1 MVNNYDDTIFSLATA
16 VGRAA
21 TAMVRISGPRVNDVP
36 ELLGF
41 ARPEPKIASLR
52 TLKHQKKKLD
62 QSIVLFFSGPESYT
76 GEDVME
82 LHLHGGRAVIEGVYS
97 ALSAQ
102 EGFRF
107 AENGE
112 FSKRAVM
119 NGRIDLTE
127 AEGINDLINA
137 ETEAQR
143 DQGLN
148 QLEGALRLQLEK
160 WSKDLKRFG
169 AYIEA
174 YIDFPDEEIPE
185 NILNDLLQGVE
196 ATNKELKEFVDD
208 DRKGEILRSGLKVA
222 VIGPPNVG
230 KSSFVN
236 WLTKRDI
243 AITSEKA
250 GTTRDI
256 VEAHL
261 DLGGYPVTVADTAG
275 IRASED
281 TIEQEGIRRARGWA
295 ESADLRVLV
304 LDPET
309 IENANQFG
317 DLLKSDD
324 PVLINKAD
332 QAATTKKKMGAA
344 YPLLTERADD
354 VVSALADEEARFSE
368 TLNQGMELLKKE
380 LVDVSGQTL
389 PGDVAFKLYDT
400 YGFPVDL
407 TADVARELN
416 MEVDQAGFDEAM
428 EAQRARGRA
437 ATSFSTSLG
446 QKISIKDRV
455 EFCGYDQLSN
465 DASVIAIFDEQGDPL
480 EALDGSDTGGVVVL
494 DKTAFYA
501 ESGGQVGDSGL
512 LRSEAASFVVVD
524 TQISGDQYLHIGH
537 VQHGCIR
544 AGDTLQAAVDDP
556 SRAQTRA
563 NHSAT
568 HLLHAALREVLG
580 EHVQQRGSLV
590 NADKLRFDFAH
601 TGVIES
607 DQLVAIE
614 GLVNAQIRQNT
625 TVDTQLLNYDEA
637 VANGAMALFGEKYG
651 DEVRVLTMGDGFSV
665 ELCGGTHVSRTG
677 DIGLFRI
684 VSEAGIAAGVRRV
697 EAVTGQGA
705 LQTVQADQDLL
716 ADMSQTLKVGRLEL
730 APRLQQ
736 VVAENRA
743 LLRQVE
749 QLGQQLAANK
759 SSDLG
764 SQIKEIHGV
773 QFLAAQVEGDNKA
786 MMQTLDTV
794 RGQMQQQCVIVLAAV
809 DAGKVS
815 MVAAVS
821 KDLAIRASAA
831 ELMQTI
837 APSVGAKGGGRPD
850 LARAGGGDNADGVSD
865 ALSAARAW
873 AEQQLAS

>member
-332 QAATTKKKMGAA
+332 QAATTKKKMAID
-344 YPLLTERADD
+344 YPLVSVKTGYGLERALSELTTIAKKKMGTQRLTTITQARHRARLNDCLVALKKAHFGLQNHADLELIAEDFRSAIYCIGRITGHIDIEDLLD
-354 VVSALADEEARFSE
+354 VV
-368 TLNQGMELLKKE
+368 
-380 LVDVSGQTL
+380 
-389 PGDVAFKLYDT
+389 FK
-400 YGFPVDL
+400 
-407 TADVARELN
+407 
-416 MEVDQAGFDEAM
+416 
-428 EAQRARGRA
+428 
-437 ATSFSTSLG
+437 
-446 QKISIKDRV
+446 
-455 EFCGYDQLSN
+455 EFC
-465 DASVIAIFDEQGDPL
+465 
-480 EALDGSDTGGVVVL
+480 
-494 DKTAFYA
+494 
-501 ESGGQVGDSGL
+501 
-512 LRSEAASFVVVD
+512 
-524 TQISGDQYLHIGH
+524 IG
-537 VQHGCIR
+537 
-544 AGDTLQAAVDDP
+544 
-556 SRAQTRA
+556 
-563 NHSAT
+563 
-568 HLLHAALREVLG
+568 
-580 EHVQQRGSLV
+580 
-590 NADKLRFDFAH
+590 K
-601 TGVIES
+601 
-607 DQLVAIE
+607 
-614 GLVNAQIRQNT
+614 
-625 TVDTQLLNYDEA
+625 
-637 VANGAMALFGEKYG
+637 
-651 DEVRVLTMGDGFSV
+651 
-665 ELCGGTHVSRTG
+665 
-677 DIGLFRI
+677 
-684 VSEAGIAAGVRRV
+684 
-697 EAVTGQGA
+697 
-705 LQTVQADQDLL
+705 
-716 ADMSQTLKVGRLEL
+716 
-730 APRLQQ
+730 
-736 VVAENRA
+736 
-743 LLRQVE
+743 
-749 QLGQQLAANK
+749 
-759 SSDLG
+759 
-764 SQIKEIHGV
+764 
-773 QFLAAQVEGDNKA
+773 
-786 MMQTLDTV
+786 
-794 RGQMQQQCVIVLAAV
+794 
-809 DAGKVS
+809 
-815 MVAAVS
+815 
-821 KDLAIRASAA
+821 
-831 ELMQTI
+831 
-837 APSVGAKGGGRPD
+837 
-850 LARAGGGDNADGVSD
+850 
-865 ALSAARAW
+865 
-873 AEQQLAS
+873 

>member
-62 QSIVLFFSGPESYT
+62 QSIVLFFNGPESYT

-281 TIEQEGIRRARGWA
+281 TIEQEGIRRARSWA
-295 ESADLRVLV
+295 ESADLRVLI

-332 QAATTKKKMGAA
+332 QAATTKKKMAVG
-344 YPLLTERADD
+344 YPLVSVKTGYGLERALSELTTIAKKKMGTQRLTTITQARHRARLNDCLVALKKAHFGLQNHADLELIAEDFRSAIYCIGRITGHIDIEDLLD
-354 VVSALADEEARFSE
+354 VV
-368 TLNQGMELLKKE
+368 
-380 LVDVSGQTL
+380 
-389 PGDVAFKLYDT
+389 FK
-400 YGFPVDL
+400 
-407 TADVARELN
+407 
-416 MEVDQAGFDEAM
+416 
-428 EAQRARGRA
+428 
-437 ATSFSTSLG
+437 
-446 QKISIKDRV
+446 
-455 EFCGYDQLSN
+455 EFC
-465 DASVIAIFDEQGDPL
+465 
-480 EALDGSDTGGVVVL
+480 
-494 DKTAFYA
+494 
-501 ESGGQVGDSGL
+501 
-512 LRSEAASFVVVD
+512 
-524 TQISGDQYLHIGH
+524 IG
-537 VQHGCIR
+537 
-544 AGDTLQAAVDDP
+544 
-556 SRAQTRA
+556 
-563 NHSAT
+563 
-568 HLLHAALREVLG
+568 
-580 EHVQQRGSLV
+580 
-590 NADKLRFDFAH
+590 K
-601 TGVIES
+601 
-607 DQLVAIE
+607 
-614 GLVNAQIRQNT
+614 
-625 TVDTQLLNYDEA
+625 
-637 VANGAMALFGEKYG
+637 
-651 DEVRVLTMGDGFSV
+651 
-665 ELCGGTHVSRTG
+665 
-677 DIGLFRI
+677 
-684 VSEAGIAAGVRRV
+684 
-697 EAVTGQGA
+697 
-705 LQTVQADQDLL
+705 
-716 ADMSQTLKVGRLEL
+716 
-730 APRLQQ
+730 
-736 VVAENRA
+736 
-743 LLRQVE
+743 
-749 QLGQQLAANK
+749 
-759 SSDLG
+759 
-764 SQIKEIHGV
+764 
-773 QFLAAQVEGDNKA
+773 
-786 MMQTLDTV
+786 
-794 RGQMQQQCVIVLAAV
+794 
-809 DAGKVS
+809 
-815 MVAAVS
+815 
-821 KDLAIRASAA
+821 
-831 ELMQTI
+831 
-837 APSVGAKGGGRPD
+837 
-850 LARAGGGDNADGVSD
+850 
-865 ALSAARAW
+865 
-873 AEQQLAS
+873 

>member
-332 QAATTKKKMGAA
+332 QAATTKKKMGVG
-344 YPLLTERADD
+344 YPLVSVKTGYGLERALSELTTIAKKKMGTQRLTTITQARHRARLNDCLVALKKAHFGLQNHADLELIAEDFRSAIYCIGRITGHIDIEDLLD
-354 VVSALADEEARFSE
+354 VV
-368 TLNQGMELLKKE
+368 
-380 LVDVSGQTL
+380 
-389 PGDVAFKLYDT
+389 FK
-400 YGFPVDL
+400 
-407 TADVARELN
+407 
-416 MEVDQAGFDEAM
+416 
-428 EAQRARGRA
+428 
-437 ATSFSTSLG
+437 
-446 QKISIKDRV
+446 
-455 EFCGYDQLSN
+455 EFC
-465 DASVIAIFDEQGDPL
+465 
-480 EALDGSDTGGVVVL
+480 
-494 DKTAFYA
+494 
-501 ESGGQVGDSGL
+501 
-512 LRSEAASFVVVD
+512 
-524 TQISGDQYLHIGH
+524 IG
-537 VQHGCIR
+537 
-544 AGDTLQAAVDDP
+544 
-556 SRAQTRA
+556 
-563 NHSAT
+563 
-568 HLLHAALREVLG
+568 
-580 EHVQQRGSLV
+580 
-590 NADKLRFDFAH
+590 K
-601 TGVIES
+601 
-607 DQLVAIE
+607 
-614 GLVNAQIRQNT
+614 
-625 TVDTQLLNYDEA
+625 
-637 VANGAMALFGEKYG
+637 
-651 DEVRVLTMGDGFSV
+651 
-665 ELCGGTHVSRTG
+665 
-677 DIGLFRI
+677 
-684 VSEAGIAAGVRRV
+684 
-697 EAVTGQGA
+697 
-705 LQTVQADQDLL
+705 
-716 ADMSQTLKVGRLEL
+716 
-730 APRLQQ
+730 
-736 VVAENRA
+736 
-743 LLRQVE
+743 
-749 QLGQQLAANK
+749 
-759 SSDLG
+759 
-764 SQIKEIHGV
+764 
-773 QFLAAQVEGDNKA
+773 
-786 MMQTLDTV
+786 
-794 RGQMQQQCVIVLAAV
+794 
-809 DAGKVS
+809 
-815 MVAAVS
+815 
-821 KDLAIRASAA
+821 
-831 ELMQTI
+831 
-837 APSVGAKGGGRPD
+837 
-850 LARAGGGDNADGVSD
+850 
-865 ALSAARAW
+865 
-873 AEQQLAS
+873 

>member
-21 TAMVRISGPRVNDVP
+21 TAMVRISGPRANDVP

-332 QAATTKKKMGAA
+332 QAATTKKKMAVG
-344 YPLLTERADD
+344 YPLVSVKTGYGLERALSELTTIAKKKMGTQRLTTITQARHRARLNDCLVALKKAHFGLQNHADLELIAEDFRSAIYCIGRITGHIDIEDLLD
-354 VVSALADEEARFSE
+354 VV
-368 TLNQGMELLKKE
+368 
-380 LVDVSGQTL
+380 
-389 PGDVAFKLYDT
+389 FK
-400 YGFPVDL
+400 
-407 TADVARELN
+407 
-416 MEVDQAGFDEAM
+416 
-428 EAQRARGRA
+428 
-437 ATSFSTSLG
+437 
-446 QKISIKDRV
+446 
-455 EFCGYDQLSN
+455 EFC
-465 DASVIAIFDEQGDPL
+465 
-480 EALDGSDTGGVVVL
+480 
-494 DKTAFYA
+494 
-501 ESGGQVGDSGL
+501 
-512 LRSEAASFVVVD
+512 
-524 TQISGDQYLHIGH
+524 IG
-537 VQHGCIR
+537 
-544 AGDTLQAAVDDP
+544 
-556 SRAQTRA
+556 
-563 NHSAT
+563 
-568 HLLHAALREVLG
+568 
-580 EHVQQRGSLV
+580 
-590 NADKLRFDFAH
+590 K
-601 TGVIES
+601 
-607 DQLVAIE
+607 
-614 GLVNAQIRQNT
+614 
-625 TVDTQLLNYDEA
+625 
-637 VANGAMALFGEKYG
+637 
-651 DEVRVLTMGDGFSV
+651 
-665 ELCGGTHVSRTG
+665 
-677 DIGLFRI
+677 
-684 VSEAGIAAGVRRV
+684 
-697 EAVTGQGA
+697 
-705 LQTVQADQDLL
+705 
-716 ADMSQTLKVGRLEL
+716 
-730 APRLQQ
+730 
-736 VVAENRA
+736 
-743 LLRQVE
+743 
-749 QLGQQLAANK
+749 
-759 SSDLG
+759 
-764 SQIKEIHGV
+764 
-773 QFLAAQVEGDNKA
+773 
-786 MMQTLDTV
+786 
-794 RGQMQQQCVIVLAAV
+794 
-809 DAGKVS
+809 
-815 MVAAVS
+815 
-821 KDLAIRASAA
+821 
-831 ELMQTI
+831 
-837 APSVGAKGGGRPD
+837 
-850 LARAGGGDNADGVSD
+850 
-865 ALSAARAW
+865 
-873 AEQQLAS
+873 

>member
-21 TAMVRISGPRVNDVP
+21 TAMVRISGPRVNEVP

-62 QSIVLFFSGPESYT
+62 QSIVLFFNGPESYT

-295 ESADLRVLV
+295 ESADLRVLI

-332 QAATTKKKMGAA
+332 QAATTKKEMAVGYPLVSVKTGYGLERALSELTTIAKKKMGTQRLTTITQARHRA
-344 YPLLTERADD
+344 RLNDCLVALKKAHFGLQNHADLELIAEDFRSAIYCIGRITGHIDIEDLLD
-354 VVSALADEEARFSE
+354 VV
-368 TLNQGMELLKKE
+368 
-380 LVDVSGQTL
+380 
-389 PGDVAFKLYDT
+389 FK
-400 YGFPVDL
+400 
-407 TADVARELN
+407 
-416 MEVDQAGFDEAM
+416 
-428 EAQRARGRA
+428 
-437 ATSFSTSLG
+437 
-446 QKISIKDRV
+446 
-455 EFCGYDQLSN
+455 EFC
-465 DASVIAIFDEQGDPL
+465 
-480 EALDGSDTGGVVVL
+480 
-494 DKTAFYA
+494 
-501 ESGGQVGDSGL
+501 
-512 LRSEAASFVVVD
+512 
-524 TQISGDQYLHIGH
+524 IG
-537 VQHGCIR
+537 
-544 AGDTLQAAVDDP
+544 
-556 SRAQTRA
+556 
-563 NHSAT
+563 
-568 HLLHAALREVLG
+568 
-580 EHVQQRGSLV
+580 
-590 NADKLRFDFAH
+590 K
-601 TGVIES
+601 
-607 DQLVAIE
+607 
-614 GLVNAQIRQNT
+614 
-625 TVDTQLLNYDEA
+625 
-637 VANGAMALFGEKYG
+637 
-651 DEVRVLTMGDGFSV
+651 
-665 ELCGGTHVSRTG
+665 
-677 DIGLFRI
+677 
-684 VSEAGIAAGVRRV
+684 
-697 EAVTGQGA
+697 
-705 LQTVQADQDLL
+705 
-716 ADMSQTLKVGRLEL
+716 
-730 APRLQQ
+730 
-736 VVAENRA
+736 
-743 LLRQVE
+743 
-749 QLGQQLAANK
+749 
-759 SSDLG
+759 
-764 SQIKEIHGV
+764 
-773 QFLAAQVEGDNKA
+773 
-786 MMQTLDTV
+786 
-794 RGQMQQQCVIVLAAV
+794 
-809 DAGKVS
+809 
-815 MVAAVS
+815 
-821 KDLAIRASAA
+821 
-831 ELMQTI
+831 
-837 APSVGAKGGGRPD
+837 
-850 LARAGGGDNADGVSD
+850 
-865 ALSAARAW
+865 
-873 AEQQLAS
+873 

>member
-36 ELLGF
+36 ELFGF

-174 YIDFPDEEIPE
+174 YIDFPDEELPE

-295 ESADLRVLV
+295 ESADLRVLI

-332 QAATTKKKMGAA
+332 QAATTKKKMAVG
-344 YPLLTERADD
+344 YPLVSVKTGYGLERALSELTTIAKKKMGTQRLTTITQARHRACLNDCLVALKKAHFGLQNHADLELIAEDFRSAIYCIGRITGHIDIEDLLD
-354 VVSALADEEARFSE
+354 VV
-368 TLNQGMELLKKE
+368 
-380 LVDVSGQTL
+380 
-389 PGDVAFKLYDT
+389 FK
-400 YGFPVDL
+400 
-407 TADVARELN
+407 
-416 MEVDQAGFDEAM
+416 
-428 EAQRARGRA
+428 
-437 ATSFSTSLG
+437 
-446 QKISIKDRV
+446 
-455 EFCGYDQLSN
+455 EFC
-465 DASVIAIFDEQGDPL
+465 
-480 EALDGSDTGGVVVL
+480 
-494 DKTAFYA
+494 
-501 ESGGQVGDSGL
+501 
-512 LRSEAASFVVVD
+512 
-524 TQISGDQYLHIGH
+524 IG
-537 VQHGCIR
+537 
-544 AGDTLQAAVDDP
+544 
-556 SRAQTRA
+556 
-563 NHSAT
+563 
-568 HLLHAALREVLG
+568 
-580 EHVQQRGSLV
+580 
-590 NADKLRFDFAH
+590 K
-601 TGVIES
+601 
-607 DQLVAIE
+607 
-614 GLVNAQIRQNT
+614 
-625 TVDTQLLNYDEA
+625 
-637 VANGAMALFGEKYG
+637 
-651 DEVRVLTMGDGFSV
+651 
-665 ELCGGTHVSRTG
+665 
-677 DIGLFRI
+677 
-684 VSEAGIAAGVRRV
+684 
-697 EAVTGQGA
+697 
-705 LQTVQADQDLL
+705 
-716 ADMSQTLKVGRLEL
+716 
-730 APRLQQ
+730 
-736 VVAENRA
+736 
-743 LLRQVE
+743 
-749 QLGQQLAANK
+749 
-759 SSDLG
+759 
-764 SQIKEIHGV
+764 
-773 QFLAAQVEGDNKA
+773 
-786 MMQTLDTV
+786 
-794 RGQMQQQCVIVLAAV
+794 
-809 DAGKVS
+809 
-815 MVAAVS
+815 
-821 KDLAIRASAA
+821 
-831 ELMQTI
+831 
-837 APSVGAKGGGRPD
+837 
-850 LARAGGGDNADGVSD
+850 
-865 ALSAARAW
+865 
-873 AEQQLAS
+873 

>member
-62 QSIVLFFSGPESYT
+62 QSIVLFFNGPESYT

-332 QAATTKKKMGAA
+332 QAATTKKKMAVG
-344 YPLLTERADD
+344 YPLVSVKTGYGLERALSELTTIAKKKMGTQRLTTITQARHRARLNDCLVALKKAHFGLQNHADLELIAEDFRSAIYCIGRITGHIDIEDLLD
-354 VVSALADEEARFSE
+354 VV
-368 TLNQGMELLKKE
+368 
-380 LVDVSGQTL
+380 
-389 PGDVAFKLYDT
+389 FK
-400 YGFPVDL
+400 
-407 TADVARELN
+407 
-416 MEVDQAGFDEAM
+416 
-428 EAQRARGRA
+428 
-437 ATSFSTSLG
+437 
-446 QKISIKDRV
+446 
-455 EFCGYDQLSN
+455 EFC
-465 DASVIAIFDEQGDPL
+465 
-480 EALDGSDTGGVVVL
+480 
-494 DKTAFYA
+494 
-501 ESGGQVGDSGL
+501 
-512 LRSEAASFVVVD
+512 
-524 TQISGDQYLHIGH
+524 IG
-537 VQHGCIR
+537 
-544 AGDTLQAAVDDP
+544 
-556 SRAQTRA
+556 
-563 NHSAT
+563 
-568 HLLHAALREVLG
+568 
-580 EHVQQRGSLV
+580 
-590 NADKLRFDFAH
+590 K
-601 TGVIES
+601 
-607 DQLVAIE
+607 
-614 GLVNAQIRQNT
+614 
-625 TVDTQLLNYDEA
+625 
-637 VANGAMALFGEKYG
+637 
-651 DEVRVLTMGDGFSV
+651 
-665 ELCGGTHVSRTG
+665 
-677 DIGLFRI
+677 
-684 VSEAGIAAGVRRV
+684 
-697 EAVTGQGA
+697 
-705 LQTVQADQDLL
+705 
-716 ADMSQTLKVGRLEL
+716 
-730 APRLQQ
+730 
-736 VVAENRA
+736 
-743 LLRQVE
+743 
-749 QLGQQLAANK
+749 
-759 SSDLG
+759 
-764 SQIKEIHGV
+764 
-773 QFLAAQVEGDNKA
+773 
-786 MMQTLDTV
+786 
-794 RGQMQQQCVIVLAAV
+794 
-809 DAGKVS
+809 
-815 MVAAVS
+815 
-821 KDLAIRASAA
+821 
-831 ELMQTI
+831 
-837 APSVGAKGGGRPD
+837 
-850 LARAGGGDNADGVSD
+850 
-865 ALSAARAW
+865 
-873 AEQQLAS
+873 

>member
-21 TAMVRISGPRVNDVP
+21 TAMVRISGPRVNEVP

-41 ARPEPKIASLR
+41 ARPEPKIAGLR

-309 IENANQFG
+309 IESANQFG

-332 QAATTKKKMGAA
+332 QAATTKKKMAVG
-344 YPLLTERADD
+344 YPLVSVKTGYGLERALSELTTIAKKKMGTQRLTTITQARHRARLNDCLVALKKAHFGLQNHADLELIAEDFRSAIYCIGRITGHIDIEDLLD
-354 VVSALADEEARFSE
+354 VV
-368 TLNQGMELLKKE
+368 
-380 LVDVSGQTL
+380 
-389 PGDVAFKLYDT
+389 FK
-400 YGFPVDL
+400 
-407 TADVARELN
+407 
-416 MEVDQAGFDEAM
+416 
-428 EAQRARGRA
+428 
-437 ATSFSTSLG
+437 
-446 QKISIKDRV
+446 
-455 EFCGYDQLSN
+455 EFC
-465 DASVIAIFDEQGDPL
+465 
-480 EALDGSDTGGVVVL
+480 
-494 DKTAFYA
+494 
-501 ESGGQVGDSGL
+501 
-512 LRSEAASFVVVD
+512 
-524 TQISGDQYLHIGH
+524 IG
-537 VQHGCIR
+537 
-544 AGDTLQAAVDDP
+544 
-556 SRAQTRA
+556 
-563 NHSAT
+563 
-568 HLLHAALREVLG
+568 
-580 EHVQQRGSLV
+580 
-590 NADKLRFDFAH
+590 K
-601 TGVIES
+601 
-607 DQLVAIE
+607 
-614 GLVNAQIRQNT
+614 
-625 TVDTQLLNYDEA
+625 
-637 VANGAMALFGEKYG
+637 
-651 DEVRVLTMGDGFSV
+651 
-665 ELCGGTHVSRTG
+665 
-677 DIGLFRI
+677 
-684 VSEAGIAAGVRRV
+684 
-697 EAVTGQGA
+697 
-705 LQTVQADQDLL
+705 
-716 ADMSQTLKVGRLEL
+716 
-730 APRLQQ
+730 
-736 VVAENRA
+736 
-743 LLRQVE
+743 
-749 QLGQQLAANK
+749 
-759 SSDLG
+759 
-764 SQIKEIHGV
+764 
-773 QFLAAQVEGDNKA
+773 
-786 MMQTLDTV
+786 
-794 RGQMQQQCVIVLAAV
+794 
-809 DAGKVS
+809 
-815 MVAAVS
+815 
-821 KDLAIRASAA
+821 
-831 ELMQTI
+831 
-837 APSVGAKGGGRPD
+837 
-850 LARAGGGDNADGVSD
+850 
-865 ALSAARAW
+865 
-873 AEQQLAS
+873 

>member
-281 TIEQEGIRRARGWA
+281 TIEQEGIRRARSWA
-295 ESADLRVLV
+295 ESADLRVLI

-332 QAATTKKKMGAA
+332 QAATTKKKMAVG
-344 YPLLTERADD
+344 YPLVSVKTGYGLERALSELTTIAKKKMGTQRLTTITQARHRARLNDCLVALKKAHFGLQNHADLELIAEDFRSAIYCIGRITGHIDIEDLLD
-354 VVSALADEEARFSE
+354 VV
-368 TLNQGMELLKKE
+368 
-380 LVDVSGQTL
+380 
-389 PGDVAFKLYDT
+389 FK
-400 YGFPVDL
+400 
-407 TADVARELN
+407 
-416 MEVDQAGFDEAM
+416 
-428 EAQRARGRA
+428 
-437 ATSFSTSLG
+437 
-446 QKISIKDRV
+446 
-455 EFCGYDQLSN
+455 EFC
-465 DASVIAIFDEQGDPL
+465 
-480 EALDGSDTGGVVVL
+480 
-494 DKTAFYA
+494 
-501 ESGGQVGDSGL
+501 
-512 LRSEAASFVVVD
+512 
-524 TQISGDQYLHIGH
+524 IG
-537 VQHGCIR
+537 
-544 AGDTLQAAVDDP
+544 
-556 SRAQTRA
+556 
-563 NHSAT
+563 
-568 HLLHAALREVLG
+568 
-580 EHVQQRGSLV
+580 
-590 NADKLRFDFAH
+590 K
-601 TGVIES
+601 
-607 DQLVAIE
+607 
-614 GLVNAQIRQNT
+614 
-625 TVDTQLLNYDEA
+625 
-637 VANGAMALFGEKYG
+637 
-651 DEVRVLTMGDGFSV
+651 
-665 ELCGGTHVSRTG
+665 
-677 DIGLFRI
+677 
-684 VSEAGIAAGVRRV
+684 
-697 EAVTGQGA
+697 
-705 LQTVQADQDLL
+705 
-716 ADMSQTLKVGRLEL
+716 
-730 APRLQQ
+730 
-736 VVAENRA
+736 
-743 LLRQVE
+743 
-749 QLGQQLAANK
+749 
-759 SSDLG
+759 
-764 SQIKEIHGV
+764 
-773 QFLAAQVEGDNKA
+773 
-786 MMQTLDTV
+786 
-794 RGQMQQQCVIVLAAV
+794 
-809 DAGKVS
+809 
-815 MVAAVS
+815 
-821 KDLAIRASAA
+821 
-831 ELMQTI
+831 
-837 APSVGAKGGGRPD
+837 
-850 LARAGGGDNADGVSD
+850 
-865 ALSAARAW
+865 
-873 AEQQLAS
+873 

>member
-21 TAMVRISGPRVNDVP
+21 TAMVRISGPRVNEVP

-62 QSIVLFFSGPESYT
+62 QSIVLFFNGPESYT

-317 DLLKSDD
+317 DLLKSED

-332 QAATTKKKMGAA
+332 QAATTKKKMAVG
-344 YPLLTERADD
+344 YPLVSVKTGYGLERALSELTTIAKKKMGTQRLTTITQARHRARLNDCLVALKKAHFGLQNHADLELIAEDFRSAIYCIGRITGHIDIEDLLD
-354 VVSALADEEARFSE
+354 VV
-368 TLNQGMELLKKE
+368 
-380 LVDVSGQTL
+380 
-389 PGDVAFKLYDT
+389 FK
-400 YGFPVDL
+400 
-407 TADVARELN
+407 
-416 MEVDQAGFDEAM
+416 
-428 EAQRARGRA
+428 
-437 ATSFSTSLG
+437 
-446 QKISIKDRV
+446 
-455 EFCGYDQLSN
+455 EFC
-465 DASVIAIFDEQGDPL
+465 
-480 EALDGSDTGGVVVL
+480 
-494 DKTAFYA
+494 
-501 ESGGQVGDSGL
+501 
-512 LRSEAASFVVVD
+512 
-524 TQISGDQYLHIGH
+524 IG
-537 VQHGCIR
+537 
-544 AGDTLQAAVDDP
+544 
-556 SRAQTRA
+556 
-563 NHSAT
+563 
-568 HLLHAALREVLG
+568 
-580 EHVQQRGSLV
+580 
-590 NADKLRFDFAH
+590 K
-601 TGVIES
+601 
-607 DQLVAIE
+607 
-614 GLVNAQIRQNT
+614 
-625 TVDTQLLNYDEA
+625 
-637 VANGAMALFGEKYG
+637 
-651 DEVRVLTMGDGFSV
+651 
-665 ELCGGTHVSRTG
+665 
-677 DIGLFRI
+677 
-684 VSEAGIAAGVRRV
+684 
-697 EAVTGQGA
+697 
-705 LQTVQADQDLL
+705 
-716 ADMSQTLKVGRLEL
+716 
-730 APRLQQ
+730 
-736 VVAENRA
+736 
-743 LLRQVE
+743 
-749 QLGQQLAANK
+749 
-759 SSDLG
+759 
-764 SQIKEIHGV
+764 
-773 QFLAAQVEGDNKA
+773 
-786 MMQTLDTV
+786 
-794 RGQMQQQCVIVLAAV
+794 
-809 DAGKVS
+809 
-815 MVAAVS
+815 
-821 KDLAIRASAA
+821 
-831 ELMQTI
+831 
-837 APSVGAKGGGRPD
+837 
-850 LARAGGGDNADGVSD
+850 
-865 ALSAARAW
+865 
-873 AEQQLAS
+873 

>member
-1 MVNNYDDTIFSLATA
+1 
-16 VGRAA
+16 
-21 TAMVRISGPRVNDVP
+21 
-36 ELLGF
+36 
-41 ARPEPKIASLR
+41 
-52 TLKHQKKKLD
+52 
-62 QSIVLFFSGPESYT
+62 
-76 GEDVME
+76 ME

-281 TIEQEGIRRARGWA
+281 TIEQEGIRRARSWA
-295 ESADLRVLV
+295 ESADLRVLI

-332 QAATTKKKMGAA
+332 QAATTKKKMAVG
-344 YPLLTERADD
+344 YPLVSVKTGYGLERALSELTTIAKKKMGTQRLTTITQARHRARLNDCLVALKKAHFGLQNHADLELIAEDFRSAIYCIGRITGHIDIEDLLD
-354 VVSALADEEARFSE
+354 VV
-368 TLNQGMELLKKE
+368 
-380 LVDVSGQTL
+380 
-389 PGDVAFKLYDT
+389 FK
-400 YGFPVDL
+400 
-407 TADVARELN
+407 
-416 MEVDQAGFDEAM
+416 
-428 EAQRARGRA
+428 
-437 ATSFSTSLG
+437 
-446 QKISIKDRV
+446 
-455 EFCGYDQLSN
+455 EFC
-465 DASVIAIFDEQGDPL
+465 
-480 EALDGSDTGGVVVL
+480 
-494 DKTAFYA
+494 
-501 ESGGQVGDSGL
+501 
-512 LRSEAASFVVVD
+512 
-524 TQISGDQYLHIGH
+524 IG
-537 VQHGCIR
+537 
-544 AGDTLQAAVDDP
+544 
-556 SRAQTRA
+556 
-563 NHSAT
+563 
-568 HLLHAALREVLG
+568 
-580 EHVQQRGSLV
+580 
-590 NADKLRFDFAH
+590 K
-601 TGVIES
+601 
-607 DQLVAIE
+607 
-614 GLVNAQIRQNT
+614 
-625 TVDTQLLNYDEA
+625 
-637 VANGAMALFGEKYG
+637 
-651 DEVRVLTMGDGFSV
+651 
-665 ELCGGTHVSRTG
+665 
-677 DIGLFRI
+677 
-684 VSEAGIAAGVRRV
+684 
-697 EAVTGQGA
+697 
-705 LQTVQADQDLL
+705 
-716 ADMSQTLKVGRLEL
+716 
-730 APRLQQ
+730 
-736 VVAENRA
+736 
-743 LLRQVE
+743 
-749 QLGQQLAANK
+749 
-759 SSDLG
+759 
-764 SQIKEIHGV
+764 
-773 QFLAAQVEGDNKA
+773 
-786 MMQTLDTV
+786 
-794 RGQMQQQCVIVLAAV
+794 
-809 DAGKVS
+809 
-815 MVAAVS
+815 
-821 KDLAIRASAA
+821 
-831 ELMQTI
+831 
-837 APSVGAKGGGRPD
+837 
-850 LARAGGGDNADGVSD
+850 
-865 ALSAARAW
+865 
-873 AEQQLAS
+873 

>member
-21 TAMVRISGPRVNDVP
+21 TAMVRISGPRVNEVP

-41 ARPEPKIASLR
+41 ARPEPKIAGLR

-332 QAATTKKKMGAA
+332 QAATTKKKMAVG
-344 YPLLTERADD
+344 YPLVSVKTGYGLERALSELTTIAKKKMGTQRLTTITQARHRARLNDCLVALKKAHFGLQNHADLELIAEDFRSAIYCIGRITGHIDIEDLLD
-354 VVSALADEEARFSE
+354 VV
-368 TLNQGMELLKKE
+368 
-380 LVDVSGQTL
+380 
-389 PGDVAFKLYDT
+389 FK
-400 YGFPVDL
+400 
-407 TADVARELN
+407 
-416 MEVDQAGFDEAM
+416 
-428 EAQRARGRA
+428 
-437 ATSFSTSLG
+437 
-446 QKISIKDRV
+446 
-455 EFCGYDQLSN
+455 EFC
-465 DASVIAIFDEQGDPL
+465 
-480 EALDGSDTGGVVVL
+480 
-494 DKTAFYA
+494 
-501 ESGGQVGDSGL
+501 
-512 LRSEAASFVVVD
+512 
-524 TQISGDQYLHIGH
+524 IG
-537 VQHGCIR
+537 
-544 AGDTLQAAVDDP
+544 
-556 SRAQTRA
+556 
-563 NHSAT
+563 
-568 HLLHAALREVLG
+568 
-580 EHVQQRGSLV
+580 
-590 NADKLRFDFAH
+590 K
-601 TGVIES
+601 
-607 DQLVAIE
+607 
-614 GLVNAQIRQNT
+614 
-625 TVDTQLLNYDEA
+625 
-637 VANGAMALFGEKYG
+637 
-651 DEVRVLTMGDGFSV
+651 
-665 ELCGGTHVSRTG
+665 
-677 DIGLFRI
+677 
-684 VSEAGIAAGVRRV
+684 
-697 EAVTGQGA
+697 
-705 LQTVQADQDLL
+705 
-716 ADMSQTLKVGRLEL
+716 
-730 APRLQQ
+730 
-736 VVAENRA
+736 
-743 LLRQVE
+743 
-749 QLGQQLAANK
+749 
-759 SSDLG
+759 
-764 SQIKEIHGV
+764 
-773 QFLAAQVEGDNKA
+773 
-786 MMQTLDTV
+786 
-794 RGQMQQQCVIVLAAV
+794 
-809 DAGKVS
+809 
-815 MVAAVS
+815 
-821 KDLAIRASAA
+821 
-831 ELMQTI
+831 
-837 APSVGAKGGGRPD
+837 
-850 LARAGGGDNADGVSD
+850 
-865 ALSAARAW
+865 
-873 AEQQLAS
+873 

>member
-21 TAMVRISGPRVNDVP
+21 TAMVRISGPRVNEVP

-169 AYIEA
+169 AHIEA

-275 IRASED
+275 MRDSED

-295 ESADLRVLV
+295 ESADLRVLI

-332 QAATTKKKMGAA
+332 QAATSKKKMAVGYPLVSVKTGYGLERALSELTTIAKKKMGTQRLTTITQARHRA
-344 YPLLTERADD
+344 RLNDCLVALKKAHFGLQNHADLELIAEDFRSAIYCIGRITGHIDIEDLLD
-354 VVSALADEEARFSE
+354 VV
-368 TLNQGMELLKKE
+368 
-380 LVDVSGQTL
+380 
-389 PGDVAFKLYDT
+389 FK
-400 YGFPVDL
+400 
-407 TADVARELN
+407 
-416 MEVDQAGFDEAM
+416 
-428 EAQRARGRA
+428 
-437 ATSFSTSLG
+437 
-446 QKISIKDRV
+446 
-455 EFCGYDQLSN
+455 EFC
-465 DASVIAIFDEQGDPL
+465 
-480 EALDGSDTGGVVVL
+480 
-494 DKTAFYA
+494 
-501 ESGGQVGDSGL
+501 
-512 LRSEAASFVVVD
+512 
-524 TQISGDQYLHIGH
+524 IG
-537 VQHGCIR
+537 
-544 AGDTLQAAVDDP
+544 
-556 SRAQTRA
+556 
-563 NHSAT
+563 
-568 HLLHAALREVLG
+568 
-580 EHVQQRGSLV
+580 
-590 NADKLRFDFAH
+590 K
-601 TGVIES
+601 
-607 DQLVAIE
+607 
-614 GLVNAQIRQNT
+614 
-625 TVDTQLLNYDEA
+625 
-637 VANGAMALFGEKYG
+637 
-651 DEVRVLTMGDGFSV
+651 
-665 ELCGGTHVSRTG
+665 
-677 DIGLFRI
+677 
-684 VSEAGIAAGVRRV
+684 
-697 EAVTGQGA
+697 
-705 LQTVQADQDLL
+705 
-716 ADMSQTLKVGRLEL
+716 
-730 APRLQQ
+730 
-736 VVAENRA
+736 
-743 LLRQVE
+743 
-749 QLGQQLAANK
+749 
-759 SSDLG
+759 
-764 SQIKEIHGV
+764 
-773 QFLAAQVEGDNKA
+773 
-786 MMQTLDTV
+786 
-794 RGQMQQQCVIVLAAV
+794 
-809 DAGKVS
+809 
-815 MVAAVS
+815 
-821 KDLAIRASAA
+821 
-831 ELMQTI
+831 
-837 APSVGAKGGGRPD
+837 
-850 LARAGGGDNADGVSD
+850 
-865 ALSAARAW
+865 
-873 AEQQLAS
+873 

>member
-62 QSIVLFFSGPESYT
+62 QSIVLFFNGPDSYT
-76 GEDVME
+76 GEDVVE
-82 LHLHGGRAVIEGVYS
+82 LHLHGGRAVIVGVYS

-281 TIEQEGIRRARGWA
+281 TIEQEGIRRARSWA
-295 ESADLRVLV
+295 ESADLRVLI

-332 QAATTKKKMGAA
+332 QAATTKKKMAVG
-344 YPLLTERADD
+344 YPLVSVKTGYGLERALSELTTIAKKKMGTQRLTTITQARHRARLNDCLVALKKAHFGLQNHADLELIAEDFRSAIYCIGRITGHIDIEDLLD
-354 VVSALADEEARFSE
+354 VV
-368 TLNQGMELLKKE
+368 
-380 LVDVSGQTL
+380 
-389 PGDVAFKLYDT
+389 FK
-400 YGFPVDL
+400 
-407 TADVARELN
+407 
-416 MEVDQAGFDEAM
+416 
-428 EAQRARGRA
+428 
-437 ATSFSTSLG
+437 
-446 QKISIKDRV
+446 
-455 EFCGYDQLSN
+455 EFC
-465 DASVIAIFDEQGDPL
+465 
-480 EALDGSDTGGVVVL
+480 
-494 DKTAFYA
+494 
-501 ESGGQVGDSGL
+501 
-512 LRSEAASFVVVD
+512 
-524 TQISGDQYLHIGH
+524 IG
-537 VQHGCIR
+537 
-544 AGDTLQAAVDDP
+544 
-556 SRAQTRA
+556 
-563 NHSAT
+563 
-568 HLLHAALREVLG
+568 
-580 EHVQQRGSLV
+580 
-590 NADKLRFDFAH
+590 K
-601 TGVIES
+601 
-607 DQLVAIE
+607 
-614 GLVNAQIRQNT
+614 
-625 TVDTQLLNYDEA
+625 
-637 VANGAMALFGEKYG
+637 
-651 DEVRVLTMGDGFSV
+651 
-665 ELCGGTHVSRTG
+665 
-677 DIGLFRI
+677 
-684 VSEAGIAAGVRRV
+684 
-697 EAVTGQGA
+697 
-705 LQTVQADQDLL
+705 
-716 ADMSQTLKVGRLEL
+716 
-730 APRLQQ
+730 
-736 VVAENRA
+736 
-743 LLRQVE
+743 
-749 QLGQQLAANK
+749 
-759 SSDLG
+759 
-764 SQIKEIHGV
+764 
-773 QFLAAQVEGDNKA
+773 
-786 MMQTLDTV
+786 
-794 RGQMQQQCVIVLAAV
+794 
-809 DAGKVS
+809 
-815 MVAAVS
+815 
-821 KDLAIRASAA
+821 
-831 ELMQTI
+831 
-837 APSVGAKGGGRPD
+837 
-850 LARAGGGDNADGVSD
+850 
-865 ALSAARAW
+865 
-873 AEQQLAS
+873 

>member
-62 QSIVLFFSGPESYT
+62 QSIVLFFNGPESYT

-174 YIDFPDEEIPE
+174 YIDFPDEELPE

-332 QAATTKKKMGAA
+332 QAATTKKKMAVG
-344 YPLLTERADD
+344 YPLVSVKTGYGLERALSELTTIAKKKMGTQRLTTITQARHRARLNDCLVALKKAHFGLQNHADLELIAEDFRSAIYCIGRITGHIDIEDLLD
-354 VVSALADEEARFSE
+354 VV
-368 TLNQGMELLKKE
+368 
-380 LVDVSGQTL
+380 
-389 PGDVAFKLYDT
+389 FK
-400 YGFPVDL
+400 
-407 TADVARELN
+407 
-416 MEVDQAGFDEAM
+416 
-428 EAQRARGRA
+428 
-437 ATSFSTSLG
+437 
-446 QKISIKDRV
+446 
-455 EFCGYDQLSN
+455 EFC
-465 DASVIAIFDEQGDPL
+465 
-480 EALDGSDTGGVVVL
+480 
-494 DKTAFYA
+494 
-501 ESGGQVGDSGL
+501 
-512 LRSEAASFVVVD
+512 
-524 TQISGDQYLHIGH
+524 IG
-537 VQHGCIR
+537 
-544 AGDTLQAAVDDP
+544 
-556 SRAQTRA
+556 
-563 NHSAT
+563 
-568 HLLHAALREVLG
+568 
-580 EHVQQRGSLV
+580 
-590 NADKLRFDFAH
+590 K
-601 TGVIES
+601 
-607 DQLVAIE
+607 
-614 GLVNAQIRQNT
+614 
-625 TVDTQLLNYDEA
+625 
-637 VANGAMALFGEKYG
+637 
-651 DEVRVLTMGDGFSV
+651 
-665 ELCGGTHVSRTG
+665 
-677 DIGLFRI
+677 
-684 VSEAGIAAGVRRV
+684 
-697 EAVTGQGA
+697 
-705 LQTVQADQDLL
+705 
-716 ADMSQTLKVGRLEL
+716 
-730 APRLQQ
+730 
-736 VVAENRA
+736 
-743 LLRQVE
+743 
-749 QLGQQLAANK
+749 
-759 SSDLG
+759 
-764 SQIKEIHGV
+764 
-773 QFLAAQVEGDNKA
+773 
-786 MMQTLDTV
+786 
-794 RGQMQQQCVIVLAAV
+794 
-809 DAGKVS
+809 
-815 MVAAVS
+815 
-821 KDLAIRASAA
+821 
-831 ELMQTI
+831 
-837 APSVGAKGGGRPD
+837 
-850 LARAGGGDNADGVSD
+850 
-865 ALSAARAW
+865 
-873 AEQQLAS
+873 

>member
-160 WSKDLKRFG
+160 WSNDLKRFG

-295 ESADLRVLV
+295 ESADLRVLI

-332 QAATTKKKMGAA
+332 QAATTKKKMAVG
-344 YPLLTERADD
+344 YPLVSVKTGYGLERALSELTTIAKKKMGTQRLTTITQARHRARLNDCLVALKKAHFGLQNYAGLELIAEDFRSAIYCIGRITGHIDIEDLLD
-354 VVSALADEEARFSE
+354 VV
-368 TLNQGMELLKKE
+368 
-380 LVDVSGQTL
+380 
-389 PGDVAFKLYDT
+389 FK
-400 YGFPVDL
+400 
-407 TADVARELN
+407 
-416 MEVDQAGFDEAM
+416 
-428 EAQRARGRA
+428 
-437 ATSFSTSLG
+437 
-446 QKISIKDRV
+446 
-455 EFCGYDQLSN
+455 EFC
-465 DASVIAIFDEQGDPL
+465 
-480 EALDGSDTGGVVVL
+480 
-494 DKTAFYA
+494 
-501 ESGGQVGDSGL
+501 
-512 LRSEAASFVVVD
+512 
-524 TQISGDQYLHIGH
+524 IG
-537 VQHGCIR
+537 
-544 AGDTLQAAVDDP
+544 
-556 SRAQTRA
+556 
-563 NHSAT
+563 
-568 HLLHAALREVLG
+568 
-580 EHVQQRGSLV
+580 
-590 NADKLRFDFAH
+590 K
-601 TGVIES
+601 
-607 DQLVAIE
+607 
-614 GLVNAQIRQNT
+614 
-625 TVDTQLLNYDEA
+625 
-637 VANGAMALFGEKYG
+637 
-651 DEVRVLTMGDGFSV
+651 
-665 ELCGGTHVSRTG
+665 
-677 DIGLFRI
+677 
-684 VSEAGIAAGVRRV
+684 
-697 EAVTGQGA
+697 
-705 LQTVQADQDLL
+705 
-716 ADMSQTLKVGRLEL
+716 
-730 APRLQQ
+730 
-736 VVAENRA
+736 
-743 LLRQVE
+743 
-749 QLGQQLAANK
+749 
-759 SSDLG
+759 
-764 SQIKEIHGV
+764 
-773 QFLAAQVEGDNKA
+773 
-786 MMQTLDTV
+786 
-794 RGQMQQQCVIVLAAV
+794 
-809 DAGKVS
+809 
-815 MVAAVS
+815 
-821 KDLAIRASAA
+821 
-831 ELMQTI
+831 
-837 APSVGAKGGGRPD
+837 
-850 LARAGGGDNADGVSD
+850 
-865 ALSAARAW
+865 
-873 AEQQLAS
+873 

>member
-295 ESADLRVLV
+295 ESADLRVLI

-332 QAATTKKKMGAA
+332 QAATTKKKMGVG
-344 YPLLTERADD
+344 YPSVSVKTGYGLERALSELTIIAKKKMGTQRLTTITQARHRARLNDCLVALKKAHFGLQNHADLELIAEDFRSAIYCIGRITGHIDIEDLLD
-354 VVSALADEEARFSE
+354 VV
-368 TLNQGMELLKKE
+368 
-380 LVDVSGQTL
+380 
-389 PGDVAFKLYDT
+389 FK
-400 YGFPVDL
+400 
-407 TADVARELN
+407 
-416 MEVDQAGFDEAM
+416 
-428 EAQRARGRA
+428 
-437 ATSFSTSLG
+437 
-446 QKISIKDRV
+446 
-455 EFCGYDQLSN
+455 EFC
-465 DASVIAIFDEQGDPL
+465 
-480 EALDGSDTGGVVVL
+480 
-494 DKTAFYA
+494 
-501 ESGGQVGDSGL
+501 
-512 LRSEAASFVVVD
+512 
-524 TQISGDQYLHIGH
+524 IG
-537 VQHGCIR
+537 
-544 AGDTLQAAVDDP
+544 
-556 SRAQTRA
+556 
-563 NHSAT
+563 
-568 HLLHAALREVLG
+568 
-580 EHVQQRGSLV
+580 
-590 NADKLRFDFAH
+590 K
-601 TGVIES
+601 
-607 DQLVAIE
+607 
-614 GLVNAQIRQNT
+614 
-625 TVDTQLLNYDEA
+625 
-637 VANGAMALFGEKYG
+637 
-651 DEVRVLTMGDGFSV
+651 
-665 ELCGGTHVSRTG
+665 
-677 DIGLFRI
+677 
-684 VSEAGIAAGVRRV
+684 
-697 EAVTGQGA
+697 
-705 LQTVQADQDLL
+705 
-716 ADMSQTLKVGRLEL
+716 
-730 APRLQQ
+730 
-736 VVAENRA
+736 
-743 LLRQVE
+743 
-749 QLGQQLAANK
+749 
-759 SSDLG
+759 
-764 SQIKEIHGV
+764 
-773 QFLAAQVEGDNKA
+773 
-786 MMQTLDTV
+786 
-794 RGQMQQQCVIVLAAV
+794 
-809 DAGKVS
+809 
-815 MVAAVS
+815 
-821 KDLAIRASAA
+821 
-831 ELMQTI
+831 
-837 APSVGAKGGGRPD
+837 
-850 LARAGGGDNADGVSD
+850 
-865 ALSAARAW
+865 
-873 AEQQLAS
+873 

>member
-82 LHLHGGRAVIEGVYS
+82 LHIHGGRAVIEGVYS

-332 QAATTKKKMGAA
+332 QAATTKKKMAVG
-344 YPLLTERADD
+344 YPLVSVKTGYGLERALSELTTIAKKKMGTQRLTTITQARHRARLNDCLVALKKAHFGLQNHADLELIAEDFRSAIYCIGRITGHIDIEDLLD
-354 VVSALADEEARFSE
+354 VV
-368 TLNQGMELLKKE
+368 
-380 LVDVSGQTL
+380 
-389 PGDVAFKLYDT
+389 FK
-400 YGFPVDL
+400 
-407 TADVARELN
+407 
-416 MEVDQAGFDEAM
+416 
-428 EAQRARGRA
+428 
-437 ATSFSTSLG
+437 
-446 QKISIKDRV
+446 
-455 EFCGYDQLSN
+455 EFC
-465 DASVIAIFDEQGDPL
+465 
-480 EALDGSDTGGVVVL
+480 
-494 DKTAFYA
+494 
-501 ESGGQVGDSGL
+501 
-512 LRSEAASFVVVD
+512 
-524 TQISGDQYLHIGH
+524 IG
-537 VQHGCIR
+537 
-544 AGDTLQAAVDDP
+544 
-556 SRAQTRA
+556 
-563 NHSAT
+563 
-568 HLLHAALREVLG
+568 
-580 EHVQQRGSLV
+580 
-590 NADKLRFDFAH
+590 K
-601 TGVIES
+601 
-607 DQLVAIE
+607 
-614 GLVNAQIRQNT
+614 
-625 TVDTQLLNYDEA
+625 
-637 VANGAMALFGEKYG
+637 
-651 DEVRVLTMGDGFSV
+651 
-665 ELCGGTHVSRTG
+665 
-677 DIGLFRI
+677 
-684 VSEAGIAAGVRRV
+684 
-697 EAVTGQGA
+697 
-705 LQTVQADQDLL
+705 
-716 ADMSQTLKVGRLEL
+716 
-730 APRLQQ
+730 
-736 VVAENRA
+736 
-743 LLRQVE
+743 
-749 QLGQQLAANK
+749 
-759 SSDLG
+759 
-764 SQIKEIHGV
+764 
-773 QFLAAQVEGDNKA
+773 
-786 MMQTLDTV
+786 
-794 RGQMQQQCVIVLAAV
+794 
-809 DAGKVS
+809 
-815 MVAAVS
+815 
-821 KDLAIRASAA
+821 
-831 ELMQTI
+831 
-837 APSVGAKGGGRPD
+837 
-850 LARAGGGDNADGVSD
+850 
-865 ALSAARAW
+865 
-873 AEQQLAS
+873 

>member
-62 QSIVLFFSGPESYT
+62 QSIVLFFNGPESYT

-185 NILNDLLQGVE
+185 KILNDLLQGVE

-295 ESADLRVLV
+295 ESADLRVLI

-332 QAATTKKKMGAA
+332 QAATTKKKMAVG
-344 YPLLTERADD
+344 YPLVSVKTGYGLERALSELTTIAKKKMGTQRLTTITQARHRARLNDCLVALKKAHFGLQNHADLELIAEDFRSAIYCIGRITGHIDIEDLLD
-354 VVSALADEEARFSE
+354 VV
-368 TLNQGMELLKKE
+368 
-380 LVDVSGQTL
+380 
-389 PGDVAFKLYDT
+389 FK
-400 YGFPVDL
+400 
-407 TADVARELN
+407 
-416 MEVDQAGFDEAM
+416 
-428 EAQRARGRA
+428 
-437 ATSFSTSLG
+437 
-446 QKISIKDRV
+446 
-455 EFCGYDQLSN
+455 EFC
-465 DASVIAIFDEQGDPL
+465 
-480 EALDGSDTGGVVVL
+480 
-494 DKTAFYA
+494 
-501 ESGGQVGDSGL
+501 
-512 LRSEAASFVVVD
+512 
-524 TQISGDQYLHIGH
+524 IG
-537 VQHGCIR
+537 
-544 AGDTLQAAVDDP
+544 
-556 SRAQTRA
+556 
-563 NHSAT
+563 
-568 HLLHAALREVLG
+568 
-580 EHVQQRGSLV
+580 
-590 NADKLRFDFAH
+590 K
-601 TGVIES
+601 
-607 DQLVAIE
+607 
-614 GLVNAQIRQNT
+614 
-625 TVDTQLLNYDEA
+625 
-637 VANGAMALFGEKYG
+637 
-651 DEVRVLTMGDGFSV
+651 
-665 ELCGGTHVSRTG
+665 
-677 DIGLFRI
+677 
-684 VSEAGIAAGVRRV
+684 
-697 EAVTGQGA
+697 
-705 LQTVQADQDLL
+705 
-716 ADMSQTLKVGRLEL
+716 
-730 APRLQQ
+730 
-736 VVAENRA
+736 
-743 LLRQVE
+743 
-749 QLGQQLAANK
+749 
-759 SSDLG
+759 
-764 SQIKEIHGV
+764 
-773 QFLAAQVEGDNKA
+773 
-786 MMQTLDTV
+786 
-794 RGQMQQQCVIVLAAV
+794 
-809 DAGKVS
+809 
-815 MVAAVS
+815 
-821 KDLAIRASAA
+821 
-831 ELMQTI
+831 
-837 APSVGAKGGGRPD
+837 
-850 LARAGGGDNADGVSD
+850 
-865 ALSAARAW
+865 
-873 AEQQLAS
+873 

>member
-21 TAMVRISGPRVNDVP
+21 TAMVRISGPRVNEVP

-62 QSIVLFFSGPESYT
+62 QSIVLFFNGPESYT

-295 ESADLRVLV
+295 ESADLRVLI

-309 IENANQFG
+309 IENTNQFG

-332 QAATTKKKMGAA
+332 QAATTKKEMAVGYPLVSVKTGYGLECALSELTTIAKKKMGTQRLTTITQARHRA
-344 YPLLTERADD
+344 RLNDCLVALKKAHFGLQNHADLELIAEDFRSAIYCIGRITGHIDIEDLLD
-354 VVSALADEEARFSE
+354 VV
-368 TLNQGMELLKKE
+368 
-380 LVDVSGQTL
+380 
-389 PGDVAFKLYDT
+389 FK
-400 YGFPVDL
+400 
-407 TADVARELN
+407 
-416 MEVDQAGFDEAM
+416 
-428 EAQRARGRA
+428 
-437 ATSFSTSLG
+437 
-446 QKISIKDRV
+446 
-455 EFCGYDQLSN
+455 EFC
-465 DASVIAIFDEQGDPL
+465 
-480 EALDGSDTGGVVVL
+480 
-494 DKTAFYA
+494 
-501 ESGGQVGDSGL
+501 
-512 LRSEAASFVVVD
+512 
-524 TQISGDQYLHIGH
+524 IG
-537 VQHGCIR
+537 
-544 AGDTLQAAVDDP
+544 
-556 SRAQTRA
+556 
-563 NHSAT
+563 
-568 HLLHAALREVLG
+568 
-580 EHVQQRGSLV
+580 
-590 NADKLRFDFAH
+590 K
-601 TGVIES
+601 
-607 DQLVAIE
+607 
-614 GLVNAQIRQNT
+614 
-625 TVDTQLLNYDEA
+625 
-637 VANGAMALFGEKYG
+637 
-651 DEVRVLTMGDGFSV
+651 
-665 ELCGGTHVSRTG
+665 
-677 DIGLFRI
+677 
-684 VSEAGIAAGVRRV
+684 
-697 EAVTGQGA
+697 
-705 LQTVQADQDLL
+705 
-716 ADMSQTLKVGRLEL
+716 
-730 APRLQQ
+730 
-736 VVAENRA
+736 
-743 LLRQVE
+743 
-749 QLGQQLAANK
+749 
-759 SSDLG
+759 
-764 SQIKEIHGV
+764 
-773 QFLAAQVEGDNKA
+773 
-786 MMQTLDTV
+786 
-794 RGQMQQQCVIVLAAV
+794 
-809 DAGKVS
+809 
-815 MVAAVS
+815 
-821 KDLAIRASAA
+821 
-831 ELMQTI
+831 
-837 APSVGAKGGGRPD
+837 
-850 LARAGGGDNADGVSD
+850 
-865 ALSAARAW
+865 
-873 AEQQLAS
+873 

>member
-62 QSIVLFFSGPESYT
+62 QSIVLFFNGPDSYT

-332 QAATTKKKMGAA
+332 QAATTKKKMAID
-344 YPLLTERADD
+344 YPLVSVKTGYGLERALSELTTIAKKKMGTQRLTTITQARHRARLNDCLVALKKAHFGLQNHADLELIAEDFRSAIYCIGRITGHIDIEDLLD
-354 VVSALADEEARFSE
+354 VV
-368 TLNQGMELLKKE
+368 
-380 LVDVSGQTL
+380 
-389 PGDVAFKLYDT
+389 FK
-400 YGFPVDL
+400 
-407 TADVARELN
+407 
-416 MEVDQAGFDEAM
+416 
-428 EAQRARGRA
+428 
-437 ATSFSTSLG
+437 
-446 QKISIKDRV
+446 
-455 EFCGYDQLSN
+455 EFC
-465 DASVIAIFDEQGDPL
+465 
-480 EALDGSDTGGVVVL
+480 
-494 DKTAFYA
+494 
-501 ESGGQVGDSGL
+501 
-512 LRSEAASFVVVD
+512 
-524 TQISGDQYLHIGH
+524 IG
-537 VQHGCIR
+537 
-544 AGDTLQAAVDDP
+544 
-556 SRAQTRA
+556 
-563 NHSAT
+563 
-568 HLLHAALREVLG
+568 
-580 EHVQQRGSLV
+580 
-590 NADKLRFDFAH
+590 K
-601 TGVIES
+601 
-607 DQLVAIE
+607 
-614 GLVNAQIRQNT
+614 
-625 TVDTQLLNYDEA
+625 
-637 VANGAMALFGEKYG
+637 
-651 DEVRVLTMGDGFSV
+651 
-665 ELCGGTHVSRTG
+665 
-677 DIGLFRI
+677 
-684 VSEAGIAAGVRRV
+684 
-697 EAVTGQGA
+697 
-705 LQTVQADQDLL
+705 
-716 ADMSQTLKVGRLEL
+716 
-730 APRLQQ
+730 
-736 VVAENRA
+736 
-743 LLRQVE
+743 
-749 QLGQQLAANK
+749 
-759 SSDLG
+759 
-764 SQIKEIHGV
+764 
-773 QFLAAQVEGDNKA
+773 
-786 MMQTLDTV
+786 
-794 RGQMQQQCVIVLAAV
+794 
-809 DAGKVS
+809 
-815 MVAAVS
+815 
-821 KDLAIRASAA
+821 
-831 ELMQTI
+831 
-837 APSVGAKGGGRPD
+837 
-850 LARAGGGDNADGVSD
+850 
-865 ALSAARAW
+865 
-873 AEQQLAS
+873 

>member
-174 YIDFPDEEIPE
+174 YIDFPDEEVPE
-185 NILNDLLQGVE
+185 NVLNDLLQGVE

-332 QAATTKKKMGAA
+332 QAATFKKKMAAGYPLVSVKTGYGLERALSELTTIAKKKMGTQRLTTITQARHRA
-344 YPLLTERADD
+344 RLNDCLVALKKAHFGLQNHADLELIAEDFRSAIYCIGRITGHIDIEDLLD
-354 VVSALADEEARFSE
+354 VV
-368 TLNQGMELLKKE
+368 
-380 LVDVSGQTL
+380 
-389 PGDVAFKLYDT
+389 FK
-400 YGFPVDL
+400 
-407 TADVARELN
+407 
-416 MEVDQAGFDEAM
+416 
-428 EAQRARGRA
+428 
-437 ATSFSTSLG
+437 
-446 QKISIKDRV
+446 
-455 EFCGYDQLSN
+455 EFC
-465 DASVIAIFDEQGDPL
+465 
-480 EALDGSDTGGVVVL
+480 
-494 DKTAFYA
+494 
-501 ESGGQVGDSGL
+501 
-512 LRSEAASFVVVD
+512 
-524 TQISGDQYLHIGH
+524 IG
-537 VQHGCIR
+537 
-544 AGDTLQAAVDDP
+544 
-556 SRAQTRA
+556 
-563 NHSAT
+563 
-568 HLLHAALREVLG
+568 
-580 EHVQQRGSLV
+580 
-590 NADKLRFDFAH
+590 K
-601 TGVIES
+601 
-607 DQLVAIE
+607 
-614 GLVNAQIRQNT
+614 
-625 TVDTQLLNYDEA
+625 
-637 VANGAMALFGEKYG
+637 
-651 DEVRVLTMGDGFSV
+651 
-665 ELCGGTHVSRTG
+665 
-677 DIGLFRI
+677 
-684 VSEAGIAAGVRRV
+684 
-697 EAVTGQGA
+697 
-705 LQTVQADQDLL
+705 
-716 ADMSQTLKVGRLEL
+716 
-730 APRLQQ
+730 
-736 VVAENRA
+736 
-743 LLRQVE
+743 
-749 QLGQQLAANK
+749 
-759 SSDLG
+759 
-764 SQIKEIHGV
+764 
-773 QFLAAQVEGDNKA
+773 
-786 MMQTLDTV
+786 
-794 RGQMQQQCVIVLAAV
+794 
-809 DAGKVS
+809 
-815 MVAAVS
+815 
-821 KDLAIRASAA
+821 
-831 ELMQTI
+831 
-837 APSVGAKGGGRPD
+837 
-850 LARAGGGDNADGVSD
+850 
-865 ALSAARAW
+865 
-873 AEQQLAS
+873 